1 MVLAERHGLLQ
12 AFLNL
17 AKNSNRAVQNSEV
30 RELVIAVSAQG
41 RRATISFDD
50 TGPGVPD
57 SGRLFAP
64 FQPGANGSGLGL
76 YVSRAMMRSYG
87 GDLRLEQTL
96 RGACFRVEVPLV

>member
-1 MVLAERHGLLQ
+1 MQHGLFQ

-17 AKNSNRAVQNSEV
+17 SKNGHRAVVDSTP
-30 RELVIAVSAQG
+30 RELVITVSAEG
-41 RRATISFDD
+41 GRATISFHDS
-50 TGPGVPD
+50 GPGVAEPD
-57 SGRLFAP
+57 RLFAP

-87 GDLRLEQTL
+87 GDLRLEQTA